1 MNLKPIL
8 VIGAGRGGTS
18 LLTACLGGHP
28 GIEMRSEYHSAP
40 ILIGDDEPIRS
51 VATLLEDRL
60 AHLNAVCDVDR
71 ARHPGSIWGNKITTE
86 QIRGLEEHNF
96 LNGKSVDVV
105 ARFARAMG
113 EYREIFITRDGRACV
128 ESKARR
134 TGQPMMR
141 AALSWCYSVRVLER
155 LACLGE
161 LCATVRYEDLVRW
174 PADVLMNVCDA
185 LQIDFHPDMLNQ
197 TTNEQHLLPEY
208 RHGRFLKER
217 ATEIPLL
224 PDAVLNV
231 IEPDLR
237 RLGYL

>member
-1 MNLKPIL
+1 VNLKPIL

-141 AALSWCYSVRVLER
+141 AALSWCYKCPCFGTFSL
-155 LACLGE
+155 
-161 LCATVRYEDLVRW
+161 
-174 PADVLMNVCDA
+174 
-185 LQIDFHPDMLNQ
+185 
-197 TTNEQHLLPEY
+197 
-208 RHGRFLKER
+208 
-217 ATEIPLL
+217 
-224 PDAVLNV
+224 
-231 IEPDLR
+231 LR
-237 RLGYL
+237 RVVRHRALRGLGPVARGCVDECVRCAANRLSPRHAQPDHAFAAGVSAWKISQGKGY